1 MGSNPGSNHGSNPVL
16 AHHRPGE
23 CLASIVSASAAY
35 YIVRYI
41 NNNRAVS
48 GYRDVIVLELFKER
62 LLSFV
67 A

>member
-1 MGSNPGSNHGSNPVL
+1 MIQP
-16 AHHRPGE
+16 
-23 CLASIVSASAAY
+23 Y